1 LPANPA
7 FDLRLWNVRGQG
19 RSRTSCASRHLHI
32 PVQWPL
38 LQDLIEAIAL
48 SRFRHLAPIESK
60 RSITGPVRRRRRWAR
75 VVFGGLLLYAVSAA
89 AAEYPRLLRFISDS
103 SPNRGLV
110 CYGLVVDDTDGMPV
124 RVFNLG
130 SMEKGFCTQDRD
142 SPEPVERLRRAL
154 DAAAVAWGAR
164 EWSEGDLEIL
174 PAATRSR
181 RIAPPVVVTQA
192 EIDERRKFI
201 IGAGLNYSDHRAEVG
216 ADNADPEG
224 LLLFPKAVAPT
235 GPYAPV
241 RAGARIGA
249 SPPQRVRLLDY
260 EVELGF
266 VLLADVDLDN
276 PPDDAARFLE
286 DVAFFVANDVSDR
299 EPIFLDN
306 VHGFTLGK
314 SRPTYLPIGPWLVHG
329 RFLAPR
335 TAREGERALGIE
347 LRVSKEDA
355 SSSLRQGD
363 TTASMI
369 RGPWEIVSILSARF
383 RRGEVIC
390 MRDAKG
396 QPRYLHD
403 ERGIVPAGSLVI
415 TGTPGGTAVKA
426 PDLAEKLWLFAKSGF
441 SEDAARRALV
451 ARVHGE
457 AGALGYLE
465 PGDRVDVWIE
475 RLGRQRWRVQDAPP
489 EAVYGVAASADC
501 RDA

>member
-1 LPANPA
+1 VRAYA
-7 FDLRLWNVRGQG
+7 FFAG
-19 RSRTSCASRHLHI
+19 
-32 PVQWPL
+32 
-38 LQDLIEAIAL
+38 
-48 SRFRHLAPIESK
+48 
-60 RSITGPVRRRRRWAR
+60 
-75 VVFGGLLLYAVSAA
+75 VFLYAASSAA
-89 AAEYPRLLRFISDS
+89 TESPRLLRFVSDAF
-103 SPNRGLV
+103 PNRGLV
-110 CYGLVVDDTDGMPV
+110 CYGLVVDATDGMPA

-130 SMEKGFCTQDRD
+130 SMEKDFCTEDHD

-174 PAATRSR
+174 PVGTRSR
-181 RIAPPVVVTQA
+181 RIAPPVVVTQT
-192 EIDERRKFI
+192 EIDERRKFV
-201 IGAGLNYSDHRAEVG
+201 IGAGLNYAAHRAEVG
-216 ADNADPEG
+216 AEGADPDA
-224 LLLFPKAVAPT
+224 LLLFPKSVAPT

-249 SPPQRVRLLDY
+249 SPPQPVRLLDY

-266 VLLADVDLDN
+266 VLLADIDLNN
-276 PPDDAARFLE
+276 PPGDAARFLE

-306 VHGFTLGK
+306 AYGFTRAK

-335 TAREGERALGIE
+335 TAREGKRALR
-347 LRVSKEDA
+347 LQLSVSKADA
-355 SSSLRQGD
+355 ASSLRQSD

-396 QPRYLHD
+396 TPRYLHD

-441 SEDAARRALV
+441 SEDAARRAFV
-451 ARVHGE
+451 ERVHQE

-475 RLGRQRWRVQDAPP
+475 RLGRQRWRVQDVPP
-489 EAVYGVAASADC
+489 KAVYGVAVSADC